1 MVPDSLSGPL
11 RPPEVAAAAVFGGL
25 TVALTLVGWFVPH
38 ATAVSVLAVLP
49 MAVVA
54 HRYRT
59 RAVVASTVAA
69 IVSSF
74 LVAGT
79 GPLAGVVACA
89 VIGGLVGHAR
99 RKDWGYSRTMAL
111 ATFVVG
117 PIFSLAV
124 DGAFL
129 VFSNLRRLTLEQLRN
144 SLHGLATV
152 VARLPGL
159 EHLAK
164 GADHDVNVAVRYW
177 WITLPVVL
185 IFYSFGVASLTW
197 QLMIGVLGRL
207 ELIPLPDLLDV
218 EDDTR
223 RPAPLAAVL
232 DDVSYRYPEATS
244 DALHRVSLAVEPGS
258 FVAVLGHNGSG
269 KSTLVRLLAG
279 RSPTAGALHRPGA
292 VGLGLME
299 GTAVVAQRPETQVL
313 GVRVADD
320 VVWGLPWGTEV
331 PVGDI
336 LATVGLGGMED
347 RETATL
353 SGGELQRVAVAAA
366 LARRPRLL
374 LSDESTAMVDAE
386 GRVALIGLLARL
398 PSTTGTTVVHVT
410 HRGEEVRSADRVIRL
425 ERGRVL
431 DPAPAIGGSSAGSQ
445 PSVGSWNVDFVRDP
459 LAGLLPVTSG
469 PVVLEVA
476 DVSHT
481 YAARTPW
488 ANPALE
494 RVSFSVH
501 RGDGVL
507 VVGGNGSGKTSLA
520 WIMAGLM
527 VPTNG
532 VCLLDGRPVRGQVG
546 RVSLA
551 FQHARL
557 QLQRATVLADVR
569 HAAGVDGDT
578 AEAALRKVGLDPDE
592 VGERPVDQLSGGQMR
607 RVALAGLLAG
617 EPRVLILDEPLAG
630 LDGPTRVSL
639 CALLADLR
647 RRSGVTLVVISHDL
661 EGMETVCDRMVRL
674 ERGRV
679 VADGPMLGRRE
690 VPVGATV
697 GGGSGSAGV
706 LPARPAWTAGAG
718 APPPAVSEGR
728 GRGGVRRRRKPASV
742 VLLRQVPGDTP
753 VHRLWAGTKLMAVA
767 ALSLTLSF
775 QADWAG
781 TALLGAVVMA
791 AVLLA
796 RIPRRAVPRLPLGFW
811 VVVAVGAVLTLIS
824 GGSPYVTVA
833 GARIGF
839 GDLESFALFTALSV
853 VLLAASLLVGWT
865 TSVAEIAPSVA
876 RLARPLRVVHVPV
889 DEWAVTLA
897 LCIRS
902 FPLLLDELRILIA
915 ARRLRPRPTREDGKR
930 DLVLEAVD
938 LFSASLVA
946 ALRRADEMGDA
957 IRARGGM
964 ATLSARPSR
973 PARRDA
979 IALAVVLAGCVGAF
993 LLPT

>member
-1 MVPDSLSGPL
+1 VPDSPRGPL

-25 TVALTLVGWFVPH
+25 TVALTLVGWFIPH
-38 ATAVSVLAVLP
+38 ATAVAVLAVLP

-69 IVSSF
+69 SVSSF

-89 VIGGLVGHAR
+89 VIGGLVGRAR
-99 RKDWGYSRTMAL
+99 RKDWGYGRTMAV

-117 PIFSLAV
+117 PVFSLLV

-129 VFSNLRRLTLEQLRN
+129 LFSNLRRLTLEQLRN
-144 SLHGLATV
+144 SLHGLATI
-152 VARLPGL
+152 VARIPGL
-159 EHLAK
+159 QHLAR

-197 QLMIGVLGRL
+197 QLMIGVLARL

-218 EDDTR
+218 EDDDR

-232 DDVSYRYPEATS
+232 DDASYRYPGATS
-244 DALHRVSLAVEPGS
+244 DSLHGVSLAVEPGS

-279 RSPTAGALHRPGA
+279 RSPTGGALRRPGA

-331 PVGDI
+331 PVGEI

-366 LARRPRLL
+366 LARRPQLL

-386 GRVALIGLLARL
+386 GRVALIDLLARL

-410 HRGEEVRSADRVIRL
+410 HRSEEVRSADRYIRL

-431 DPAPAIGGSSAGSQ
+431 DPVGATGVSGDGSR
-445 PSVGSWNVDFVRDP
+445 PPTGSWNVDFVPDP
-459 LAGLLPVTSG
+459 LAGLLPVTPG

-488 ANPALE
+488 ANQALDHI
-494 RVSFSVH
+494 SFSVH

-507 VVGGNGSGKTSLA
+507 VVGGNGSGKTTLA

-527 VPTNG
+527 VATDG

-546 RVSLA
+546 RISLA

-569 HAAGVDGDT
+569 HAAGVDAET
-578 AEAALRKVGLDPDE
+578 AEAALRKVGLDPGE

-607 RVALAGLLAG
+607 RVALAGLLAA

-630 LDGPTRVSL
+630 LDGPTRASL
-639 CALLADLR
+639 CAVLADLR
-647 RRSGVTLVVISHDL
+647 RRCGVTLVVISHDL
-661 EGMETVCDRMVRL
+661 EGMETVCDRVVRL
-674 ERGRV
+674 EGGRV
-679 VADGPMLGRRE
+679 VADGPMLGRHE
-690 VPVGATV
+690 LPIGAMV
-697 GGGSGSAGV
+697 GGGSGPGRVAAAQV
-706 LPARPAWTAGAG
+706 DWTAGPGSQPGEPGGGRRAG
-718 APPPAVSEGR
+718 VG
-728 GRGGVRRRRKPASV
+728 RRRKPASV
-742 VLLRQVPGDTP
+742 VLLRPVPGDTP
-753 VHRLWAGTKLMAVA
+753 VHRLWAGTKLLAVA

-781 TALLGAVVMA
+781 TALLGAIVLA
-791 AVLLA
+791 AVFVA

-811 VVVAVGAVLTLIS
+811 LVVAVGAVLTLVS
-824 GGSPYVTVA
+824 GGSPYLSVS
-833 GARIGF
+833 GIRIGF

-865 TSVAEIAPSVA
+865 TSVADIAPSVA
-876 RLARPLRVVHVPV
+876 RLARPLRLVRVPV

-915 ARRLRPRPTREDGKR
+915 ARRMRPRPTREDGKR

-973 PARRDA
+973 PARRD
-979 IALAVVLAGCVGAF
+979 IVALAVVLAGCVGAF